1 METEEIKDNAVKKVR
16 IMKMRKTNG
25 THKTIA
31 AFDLCYDNA
40 IVVHGLFLKKINGW
54 FHIDFPSRQ
63 VSLGQEKEYLD
74 TCRPATAEWRRAITE
89 VAVAEWS
96 KLFGAQGEEP
106 SHERP
111 NV

>member
-1 METEEIKDNAVKKVR
+1 MELEEIKDNAKKKVR
-16 IMKMRKTNG
+16 ILKMRKTNG

-40 IVVHGLFLKKINGW
+40 IMVHGLFLKKINGW

-63 VSLGQEKEYLD
+63 ITLGDEKEYLD

-89 VAVAEWS
+89 VVVAEWS
-96 KLFGAQGEEP
+96 KLHGASREEAA
-106 SHERP
+106 HEQP

>member
-1 METEEIKDNAVKKVR
+1 MELEEIKDNARKKVR
-16 IMKMRKTNG
+16 ILKMRKTNG

-31 AFDLCYDNA
+31 TFDLWYDNA

-54 FHIDFPSRQ
+54 FRIDFPSRRIP
-63 VSLGQEKEYLD
+63 LGEEGEYLD

-89 VAVAEWS
+89 VVVEEWS
-96 KLFGAQGEEP
+96 KLSRAQSKEE
-106 SHERP
+106 SHEQL

>member
-40 IVVHGLFLKKINGW
+40 IMVHGLFLKKIKGW

-63 VSLGQEKEYLD
+63 VNLGQEKEYLD
-74 TCRPATAEWRRAITE
+74 TCRPASAEWRRAITE

-96 KLFGAQGEEP
+96 KLHSAEDKEGG
-106 SHERP
+106 HEQP

>member
-1 METEEIKDNAVKKVR
+1 MELEEIKDNAVKKVR
-16 IMKMRKTNG
+16 IMKMRKTND

-40 IVVHGLFLKKINGW
+40 LVVHGLFLKKINGW

-63 VSLGQEKEYLD
+63 VILGEEKEYLD
-74 TCRPATAEWRRAITE
+74 TCRPATAQWRGAITE
-89 VAVAEWS
+89 GAVAVWS
-96 KLFGAQGEEP
+96 KLFGAQAEGE

>member
-1 METEEIKDNAVKKVR
+1 MELEEIKDNAKKKVR
-16 IMKMRKTNG
+16 ILKMRKTNG

-40 IVVHGLFLKKINGW
+40 IMVHGLFLKKINGW

-63 VSLGQEKEYLD
+63 ITLGEEKEYLD
-74 TCRPATAEWRRAITE
+74 TCMPATAEWRRAITE
-89 VAVAEWS
+89 VVVAEWS
-96 KLFGAQGEEP
+96 KLYGAQREEAN
-106 SHERP
+106 HEQP

>member
-96 KLFGAQGEEP
+96 KLFGAQGEEA

>member
-1 METEEIKDNAVKKVR
+1 MELEEIKDNAKKKVR
-16 IMKMRKTNG
+16 ILKMRKTNG

-31 AFDLCYDNA
+31 AFDLSYDNA
-40 IVVHGLFLKKINGW
+40 IMVHGLFLKKINGW

-63 VSLGQEKEYLD
+63 ISLGEEKEYLD

-89 VAVAEWS
+89 VVVAEWS
-96 KLFGAQGEEP
+96 KLYGTQSKEVTNEQ
-106 SHERP
+106 P